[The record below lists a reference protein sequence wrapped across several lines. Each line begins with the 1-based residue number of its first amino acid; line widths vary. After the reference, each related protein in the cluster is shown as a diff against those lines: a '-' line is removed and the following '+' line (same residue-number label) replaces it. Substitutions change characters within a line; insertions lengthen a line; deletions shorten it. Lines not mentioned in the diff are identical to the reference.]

1 VTKLQSLV
9 DRPATKDDVGKK
21 IYYMGTN
28 NRKIVS
34 KTITDVIDVKGKSAI
49 LTGSLIWRNDNET
62 LFWQKPILNPESE
75 LSKLR
80 DLLDEAREIINY
92 VAGNDKQYSMKLKA
106 ENWLKDLSEVCG
118 E

>member
-1 VTKLQSLV
+1 VSKLQSLA
-9 DRPATKDDVGKK
+9 DRPATKEK
-21 IYYMGTN
+21 
-28 NRKIVS
+28 
-34 KTITDVIDVKGKSAI
+34 ITDCIC
-49 LTGSLIWRNDNET
+49 SLDET
-62 LFWQKPILNPESE
+62 CEFSRQVESE

>member
-1 VTKLQSLV
+1 MSKLQSLA
-9 DRPATKDDVGKK
+9 DRPATKGK
-21 IYYMGTN
+21 
-28 NRKIVS
+28 
-34 KTITDVIDVKGKSAI
+34 ITDCVC
-49 LTGSLIWRNDNET
+49 SLDET
-62 LFWQKPILNPESE
+62 CEFSRQVESE